1 MHTVIVWYC
10 IRVVYPRGGDVAQM
24 FRIQM
29 DHIPVW
35 QGPASAAGEGY
46 GIGTKNIIDFMADLH
61 PSKYTR
67 PHAWMDPD
75 FLETLF
81 LDKHMSED
89 VSLMMNYTNSKTEFS
104 FWSMWSSPLLVATD
118 PANLSEEKA
127 SILLNTEVIAIN
139 QDVAFIAGE
148 RIRNDNE
155 TSGGQLWS
163 RPLHDGDICVILY
176 NSGQND
182 NVTVSVDWSEIGWG
196 AMDEVFVRDLWT
208 HTDVGVLTG
217 GYSAD
222 LLAHDVCMLRLSKDL
237 SKMTKKKQ

>member
-1 MHTVIVWYC
+1 
-10 IRVVYPRGGDVAQM
+10 M

-67 PHAWMDPD
+67 PYAWMDPD

-81 LDKHMSED
+81 LDKHMDEE
-89 VSLMMNYTNSKTEFS
+89 VSVMMNYTNSRTEFS

-118 PANLSEEKA
+118 PANLSVEKA
-127 SILLNTEVIAIN
+127 SILLNKEVIAIN
-139 QDVAFIAGE
+139 QDEAFIAGE

-155 TSGGQLWS
+155 TTGGQLWS
-163 RPLHDGDICVILY
+163 RPLANGDICVILY

-182 NVTVSVDWSEIGWG
+182 NTTVSVSWTELGWE
-196 AMDEVFVRDLWT
+196 ASDEVYIRDLWA
-208 HTDVGVLTG
+208 HADVGVVTG
-217 GYSAD
+217 GYSSE
-222 LLAHDVCMLRLSKDL
+222 LLAHDVSMLRLSKDL
-237 SKMTKKKQ
+237 SLIKK